1 MRRVLSIVLISTFCF
16 SFLRSQDI
24 DLIREFADQQF
35 QKGNLSSAL
44 KEYQRV
50 LLFDAGGKFEDV
62 YSDIADIHFQQ
73 GNYEQALV
81 YYDFARKAIPGDS
94 LRLEYSFKRIQCY
107 FRQENYLMALSEL
120 YGLPGELP
128 PHFEAKRNLHY
139 AICHFGLDETGRSL
153 EYFSRIVDST
163 GADRIE
169 ALMTAYKKV
178 RKKYDPD
185 RLEIMSIFLPGL
197 GQLVAGDV
205 KNGLNSVFL
214 LGGIA
219 AYSFHT
225 MRVYGILDG
234 TLVLV
239 TWFYRYYTGGH
250 KKAHELG
257 EARIREQQR
266 LTYRRIM
273 EAVASHRLSG
283 PSLQGSR

>member
-1 MRRVLSIVLISTFCF
+1 MRRVSSIILFSTVCMT
-16 SFLRSQDI
+16 SLQSQDI
-24 DLIREFADQQF
+24 VRIREFADQQF

-50 LLFDAGGKFEDV
+50 LFFDAGNEFEHV
-62 YSDIADIHFQQ
+62 YSDIADIYFKQ
-73 GNYEQALV
+73 GNYQQALV
-81 YYDFARKAIPGDS
+81 YYDFARKAVPDDS
-94 LRLEYSFKRIQCY
+94 LSLEYSFNRIKCN
-107 FRQENYLMALSEL
+107 FRQDNYLMALSGL
-120 YGLPGELP
+120 YGLPAELSP
-128 PHFEAKRNLHY
+128 YFEAKKDLYY
-139 AICHFGLDETGRSL
+139 AICHFGLNETEESV

-169 ALMTAYKKV
+169 TLMKAYQKV

-205 KNGLNSVFL
+205 KNGLNSLFL

-225 MRVYGILDG
+225 MRIYGILDG

-257 EARIREQQR
+257 AARIREQQR
-266 LTYRRIM
+266 MTYRKIM
-273 EAVASHRLSG
+273 ETVASHRVHG
-283 PSLQGSR
+283 PSSQGSL